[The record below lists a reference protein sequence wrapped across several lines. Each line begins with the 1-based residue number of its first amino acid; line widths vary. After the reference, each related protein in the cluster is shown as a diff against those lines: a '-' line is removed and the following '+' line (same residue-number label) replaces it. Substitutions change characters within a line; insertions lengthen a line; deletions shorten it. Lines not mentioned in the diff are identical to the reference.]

1 MSLFFLSV
9 RESNVLNILSSGNFL
24 SDVRSDGE
32 RITDISTGGGRRA
45 DPPDQ
50 PDVQHV
56 PSLHEEK
63 QGIPDSAPQHPLLSP
78 GANSPDQQSPSPGHH
93 HRSRRISAI
102 ITY

>member
-9 RESNVLNILSSGNFL
+9 RESNVLNILSSGN

-32 RITDISTGGGRRA
+32 RITDISTGGGRSA

-50 PDVQHV
+50 PDVHNV
-56 PSLHEEK
+56 PSLYEEK
-63 QGIPDSAPQHPLLSP
+63 IRIPDSAPQHPLLSP
-78 GANSPDQQSPSPGHH
+78 GGNSPDQQFPTPGHH

-102 ITY
+102 IT